1 MENSLLLF
9 ALKDATWTAFA
20 GGVFSVCLGVPVR
33 YAPLCALC
41 AAFGHSLQAVL
52 LSLMMPLAPATFLGG
67 AAIGLMGIVLS
78 KIWHLPRVALTVPA
92 LLPMLPGT
100 FVFNALLGLINTSS
114 MQGMAPSG
122 VALDAFSNLL
132 RSGIILCA
140 LTAGI
145 ALPNLII
152 GYHKPQ
158 V

>member
-9 ALKDATWTAFA
+9 ALKDAAWTAFA

-41 AAFGHSLQAVL
+41 AALGHSLQSVL
-52 LSLMMPLAPATFLGG
+52 LVLTVPLAAATFMAGTL
-67 AAIGLMGIVLS
+67 IGLVGIVLA

-100 FVFNALLGLINTSS
+100 FIFNALLGLINTTS
-114 MQGMAPSG
+114 MHGIAPSG

-132 RSGIILCA
+132 RACVILCA